1 MAETCFKSQLEIDKL
16 EQMFV
21 LAEKANENQIL
32 GIRKVIDEILRNSF
46 KEKRHSSSPK
56 EVGSLIGVTLVAVV
70 RKLRGNY
77 SPGSFGDDVKRF
89 VVPELNELENLESR
103 LCFASKKIQSMKYK
117 ELIDVF
123 LIHRNHGLELCL
135 DHVLDGEK

>member
-1 MAETCFKSQLEIDKL
+1 
-16 EQMFV
+16 MFI
-21 LAEKANENQIL
+21 LAEKANKNQIQ
-32 GIRKVIDEILRNSF
+32 GFRKVINEILRNSF
-46 KEKRHSSSPK
+46 KEKRHSSSSSPK

-77 SPGSFGDDVKRF
+77 SPGSFGDGVKRF

-103 LCFASKKIQSMKYK
+103 LCFASKKIQSMNYK